1 MEFETI
7 KKNVIYVPNVIECH
21 RCKKTE
27 SKNWNYTMLK
37 NILNGPL
44 NIVDS
49 KIVSKYQ
56 NNGLGAKTFL
66 TNLVNSELI
75 HIDFGELIC
84 V

>member
-1 MEFETI
+1 MLNPE
-7 KKNVIYVPNVIECH
+7 Y
-21 RCKKTE
+21 
-27 SKNWNYTMLK
+27 YTMLK
-37 NILNGPL
+37 MIRNGPL
-44 NIVDS
+44 IEVVS

-66 TNLVNSELI
+66 TNLVNSELT